1 MKNTYII
8 KDTKNNL
15 VFNEEF
21 TIFAVKF
28 PTEYTNKK
36 IAIQK
41 LQFAKRFI
49 ISEDA
54 SLVVLKIR

>member
-1 MKNTYII
+1 MRNIYII

-15 VFNEEF
+15 VFNEECTMF
-21 TIFAVKF
+21 SVKF

-36 IAIQK
+36 IATQK

-54 SLVVLKIR
+54 NMVVLKIR